1 MRKKKT
7 VDASNAFPIVGEV
20 QVRTRVAAGVVGAQ
34 IRHHSNDVDEVQA
47 RIVEREGLIV
57 VVPSRRTVVEEAGA
71 RTRRIVA
78 VVGEE
83 VLPLGKDAIEVIRTK
98 YLPLSKDAI
107 EVIRTNQMIVEG
119 TDPDLVPKVVR
130 VRAIIR
136 MTATK
141 TYSKIFEREI

>member
-1 MRKKKT
+1 
-7 VDASNAFPIVGEV
+7 
-20 QVRTRVAAGVVGAQ
+20 
-34 IRHHSNDVDEVQA
+34 VQA
-47 RIVEREGLIV
+47 RIVEKEGLRVVV

-71 RTRRIVA
+71 RTRKIVA

-119 TDPDLVPKVVR
+119 TDPDLDLVLVPKVVGA
-130 VRAIIR
+130 RAIIR

-141 TYSKIFEREI
+141 TYIIFFERTRN